1 MKRVVAAGF
10 LLVIAV
16 QLAAAALPDQRFVLG
31 LSGVAVA
38 VVLLALRWLLA
49 NDIGL
54 GWTKPVADEREKSLR
69 RWISRTET
77 LIGWSEST
85 RGDWDRHLRSK
96 LALQFELAT
105 GQRRAKD
112 PVAYQATGR
121 MLFGPELW
129 RWVDPENVARTGR
142 DQPGPGRAAL
152 EQILRRL
159 EQV

>member
-1 MKRVVAAGF
+1 MKRIVAAGVC
-10 LLVIAV
+10 LVVAV
-16 QLAAAALPDQRFVLG
+16 QLVTAVLPDRRLG
-31 LSGVAVA
+31 IAISGAAVA
-38 VVLLALRWLLA
+38 VVLLVFRWLLT
-49 NDIGL
+49 NDPVFD
-54 GWTKPVADEREKSLR
+54 WAKPAINEREESLH
-69 RWISRTET
+69 RWMSRTET

-112 PVAYQATGR
+112 PAAYQATGR
-121 MLFGPELW
+121 MLFGPDLW
-129 RWVDPENVARTGR
+129 GWVDPENVAPTGR
-142 DQPGPGRAAL
+142 DQPGPGRATL